1 MIASF
6 EDMEEEIVLDDEED
20 CEDDLEEEDS
30 DSKDNLD
37 IKFLTEIKKQIAEL
51 LFLSENKY
59 INTLI
64 NIFVMIS

>member
-37 IKFLTEIKKQIAEL
+37 IKFLTEIRKQIAEL